1 MVHSNEIDF
10 EGIKSI
16 TGELKRAT
24 EQAELSLD
32 TINNEIVEAV
42 GVEGRAWT
50 GDAAISFRNS
60 WDELASNIKE
70 YKTIIN
76 NQISNIETAVEKMKG
91 TEESQ

>member
-16 TGELKRAT
+16 LDEIKRST
-24 EQAELSLD
+24 EAVESSLD

-50 GDAAISFRNS
+50 GMAAIDFRHS

-70 YKTIIN
+70 YKSIIN
-76 NQISNIETAVEKMKG
+76 NQMANIQVAMDKMQQ
-91 TEESQ
+91 TEESK